1 MFREAIIDLIYMLR
15 LAYHDLNNQIHKTKE
30 LLGGCP
36 VVSKIDLAG
45 VNGVISYDTHYI
57 QRFLN
62 SMIQTF
68 FH

>member
-1 MFREAIIDLIYMLR
+1 MLREAIVDLIYMLR

-45 VNGVISYDTHYI
+45 MYRVITYDTHYI
-57 QRFLN
+57 QCLLN
-62 SMIQTF
+62 PRS
-68 FH
+68 